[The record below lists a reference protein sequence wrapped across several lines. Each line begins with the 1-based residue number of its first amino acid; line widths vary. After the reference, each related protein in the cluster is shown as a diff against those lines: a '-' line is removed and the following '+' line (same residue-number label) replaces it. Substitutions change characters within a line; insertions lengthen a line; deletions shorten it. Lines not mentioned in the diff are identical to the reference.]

1 MLTSGQYKMRCV
13 LPSHSLDVSQLCEVC
28 MCQKGCPKLRM
39 VISICCGP
47 QERLRQQKEEAQSN
61 PEYGTTF
68 KDQLTKDEKKARRK
82 QILANIGETAFVPL
96 LVLLHLSSSQHAY
109 GRSCHSRATSRAVKA
124 ANPKGV
130 DAVMYLM
137 QPRQIVLCSKGL
149 SLINTALSADRT
161 TFDTP
166 FKCSLKMLL
175 VRAGEDLLVAS
186 ADKPFRF
193 PATFTF
199 VVRSFT
205 VLDGIGKGLD
215 PRFDISEI
223 AAPYARSLILEAK
236 PQFAKLQ
243 QDFGR
248 RLQTQ
253 VRPPST
259 GL

>member
-1 MLTSGQYKMRCV
+1 MPNVS
-13 LPSHSLDVSQLCEVC
+13 SLN
-28 MCQKGCPKLRM
+28 
-39 VISICCGP
+39 P
-47 QERLRQQKEEAQSN
+47 QC
-61 PEYGTTF
+61 
-68 KDQLTKDEKKARRK
+68 
-82 QILANIGETAFVPL
+82 L
-96 LVLLHLSSSQHAY
+96 LVCCDLA
-109 GRSCHSRATSRAVKA
+109 AV
-124 ANPKGV
+124 
-130 DAVMYLM
+130 LM
-137 QPRQIVLCSKGL
+137 LAWQRH
-149 SLINTALSADRT
+149 TALMWRIPS
-161 TFDTP
+161 P
-166 FKCSLKMLL
+166 C
-175 VRAGEDLLVAS
+175 AGEDLLVAS

-253 VRPPST
+253 V
-259 GL
+259 G